1 MRWVKNAS
9 TRRKGV
15 GVFGSA
21 LLRHELA
28 QDGARGFRSGI
39 GCLGMIL
46 MTRDGRRQVG
56 IGQIGVG
63 TVTVVDCIVSVCP
76 LSESEFRKRQNT

>member
-1 MRWVKNAS
+1 M
-9 TRRKGV
+9 
-15 GVFGSA
+15 FGSA

-28 QDGARGFRSGI
+28 RDGVRGFGSGI

-46 MTRDGRRQVG
+46 MTQDGCRQVG

-63 TVTVVDCIVSVCP
+63 TVMVVTVAAYSFSPSCLLFCTLPQRGYMYCCI
-76 LSESEFRKRQNT
+76 